1 MKDVFISDY
10 ALRELIEKVNKNPN
24 SETYTELAKFYN
36 YRSYYNKAI
45 NAAKKAIEFNR
56 FNFDA
61 WFELIMA
68 SGFKSDADL
77 NQIKEELEKIYDFL
91 ELKEEVSDAIY
102 RVLAFI
108 NYFLENDGVAISL
121 INKAIEI
128 NPEHSVNYEI
138 YGYILHAIGDV
149 KKALETFGKAIFHNP
164 ESFRVLRMIAKCYF
178 DLGESEKAKLK
189 VEESLRLEPFF
200 IASWHLLGEIYLSIG
215 DFVKGTQALAKAI
228 SINPEDWSS
237 YFILGE
243 YYLSEKEYDSAI
255 AEMKK
260 IERIMGDKDP
270 IIIAEVNNFI
280 GYVYTQKGDD
290 NEAIKHFNIAIQ
302 YNEEYALP
310 FYNLGK
316 IESERGNYNKAIKFY
331 KEAIKRDK
339 FHVPS
344 YTEAGFAYLNLKK
357 TKQAEKF
364 FLKAV
369 EYDENEYWA
378 YLGLSEVA
386 RLEKRFADQLKY
398 VEKAREINPK
408 DSEIWN
414 YVGIAYQCNKN
425 FKAAED
431 AYLVSL
437 AINPLNRKA
446 ANNLA
451 YLYEKLITKAEDEGE
466 KRNYT
471 KLAIES
477 WKVRLLACREAGTSI
492 KGAVNHL
499 RKLGMEKREIDN
511 LIRFGEIE
519 ELPLIKVIAKEIVI
533 D

>member
-1 MKDVFISDY
+1 MKDVFLSDY
-10 ALRELIEKVNKNPN
+10 SLRELIAKVRENPT
-24 SETYTELAKFYN
+24 SESYAELARFYN

-45 NAAKKAIEFNR
+45 DSAKKSIELDR

-68 SGFKSDADL
+68 SGFKSDSDL
-77 NQIKEELEKIYDFL
+77 NQIKDELEKIFDYF
-91 ELKEEVSDAIY
+91 ELKGEVSDAIY

-108 NYFLENDGVAISL
+108 NYFLENDGIAISL
-121 INKAIEI
+121 IKKAIEI
-128 NPEHSVNYEI
+128 DNKNSVNYEI
-138 YGYILHAIGDV
+138 YGYILHAVGEI
-149 KKALETFGKAIFHNP
+149 KKALEMFGNAISLNP
-164 ESFRVLRMIAKCYF
+164 KSFRVLRMIAKCYY
-178 DLGESEKAKLK
+178 DLGETDKARLK
-189 VEESLRLEPFF
+189 VEESLRLEQNF
-200 IASWHLLGEIYLSIG
+200 IASWHLLGEIFLSQG
-215 DFVKGTQALAKAI
+215 DFIKGTQALAKAI

-243 YYLSEKEYDSAI
+243 YYLSEKEYDNAI
-255 AEMKK
+255 AEMRK
-260 IERIMGDKDP
+260 IEMIMQGKDP
-270 IIIAEVNNFI
+270 VILAEVNNFI
-280 GYVYTQKGDD
+280 GYVYTQKGDIE
-290 NEAIKHFNIAIQ
+290 EAIKYFNIAIQ
-302 YNEEYALP
+302 YNKDFALP

-316 IESERGNYNKAIKFY
+316 IESERGNYNKAIKLY

-344 YTEAGFAYLNLKK
+344 LTEAGFAYLNQKK

-364 FLKAV
+364 FQKAV
-369 EYDENEYWA
+369 DYDESEYWA

-386 RLEKRFADQLKY
+386 RLERRHSDQLRY
-398 VEKAREINPK
+398 VEKALEVNSK
-408 DSEIWN
+408 STEVWN
-414 YVGIAYQCNKN
+414 YMGIAYQCNRN

-431 AYLVSL
+431 AYLVAL
-437 AINPLNRKA
+437 AIDPLNRKA

-451 YLYEKLITKAEDEGE
+451 YLYEKMIAKAETDEE
-466 KRNYT
+466 KEKYT

-477 WKVRLLACREAGTSI
+477 WKVRLLACREANTSI

-499 RKLGMEKREIDN
+499 KKLGMDKKEIDN

-519 ELPLIKVIAKEIVI
+519 ELSLIKAISKNMII